1 MSTENPELSMFVWEQ
16 FNPDYTDGLAVAI
29 AETVEQAQELVQ
41 QRQGYEVDD
50 WGPVQQLPVTEP
62 IAFCV
67 SGGG

>member
-1 MSTENPELSMFVWEQ
+1 MSAEKQELFMFVWDQ
-16 FNPDYTDGLAVAI
+16 FCSDYTNGLAVAI

-50 WGPVQQLPVTEP
+50 WGPVQQFPVTEP